1 LVLYLILDAH
11 AAAQMARTR
20 QNVESFMI
28 QACANFLPHLR
39 WYGPSV
45 WRGVCFEA
53 VTRRWLAA
61 DRLMTGSLDEVV
73 KTWCVWGAVRRR
85 RRGGAH
91 VAVGNV

>member
-1 LVLYLILDAH
+1 MVWPQCVARCVFRGGDASLALLVLQYRATKKIPSAH
-11 AAAQMARTR
+11 
-20 QNVESFMI
+20 
-28 QACANFLPHLR
+28 
-39 WYGPSV
+39 GDSV
-45 WRGVCFEA
+45 WSVG
-53 VTRRWLAA
+53 WLAA